1 VFQYS
6 EEVIRQLRKQLSATM
21 REISAIGR
29 ARSKQYRE
37 FDVDVN
43 KQVRQ
48 KIKKRRGR
56 NLVGSEINL
65 LPHKKKVKLKSK
77 SCW

>member
-1 VFQYS
+1 

-43 KQVRQ
+43 NHIRQ

-56 NLVGSEINL
+56 NLVGGEINL
-65 LPHKKKVKLKSK
+65 LPHKKKEFN
-77 SCW
+77 